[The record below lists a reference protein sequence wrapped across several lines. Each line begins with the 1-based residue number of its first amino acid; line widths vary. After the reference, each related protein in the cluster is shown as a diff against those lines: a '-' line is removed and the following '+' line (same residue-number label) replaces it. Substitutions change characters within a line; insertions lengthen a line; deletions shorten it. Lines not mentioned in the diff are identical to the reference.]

1 MIFAAT
7 QSLAEFLTN
16 TLPMIE
22 KEHISFEHPQV
33 LPTYRLLESYKP
45 CLNLYCYHIQES
57 WCSHQAP
64 TNRPSSEVL
73 SPLEVQLD
81 RIVDTTAS
89 YRWFELTFLVSI
101 TDRTV
106 LGEQHLLSDVVE
118 LLSNHHFLPEPVI
131 APELRGLGQL
141 PLRISNPAIDD
152 TITLWQVLQAPLRLS
167 LQITLTVPTRGQSW
181 TLYP

>member
-33 LPTYRLLESYKP
+33 LPTCRLLEAYKP

-57 WCSHQAP
+57 WCSHQAS
-64 TNRPSSEVL
+64 TDRPSSEVL
-73 SPLEVQLD
+73 PPLEVQLD
-81 RIVDTTAS
+81 RIVDATTT

-101 TDRTV
+101 TDHTV
-106 LGEQHLLSDVVE
+106 LGEQHLLSDIVE
-118 LLSNHHFLPEPVI
+118 LLSNHHFLPEQVV

-141 PLRISNPAIDD
+141 PLRISSPAIGD
-152 TITLWQVLQAPLRLS
+152 TLTLWQVLQAPLRLS

-181 TLYP
+181 PLYP